1 MQDTQNSS
9 GYLFHKLSL
18 SLLPSLYIYPA
29 IPCSGISVAWCFSNE
44 LRNNWCE
51 NCSGF
56 RCGWLMRPQGL
67 AGAEVVQVHSI
78 NSLASHFSS
87 VSVRKLIFI
96 INRDTILL
104 QKHRG
109 VHVRWFIT
117 IVANKW
123 GWELTFAPHHQ
134 ATALNS
140 FEIRPFGALV
150 IVQLLVA
157 TTTLIL

>member
-1 MQDTQNSS
+1 MQDIQYST

-18 SLLPSLYIYPA
+18 SLYPLFIFTLPFPVPESL
-29 IPCSGISVAWCFSNE
+29 
-44 LRNNWCE
+44 LRDVFRMNW
-51 NCSGF
+51 GTTGAKIAVVF
-56 RCGWLMRPQGL
+56 VGWLMRPQGL

-123 GWELTFAPHHQ
+123 GWELTFAPQHQ